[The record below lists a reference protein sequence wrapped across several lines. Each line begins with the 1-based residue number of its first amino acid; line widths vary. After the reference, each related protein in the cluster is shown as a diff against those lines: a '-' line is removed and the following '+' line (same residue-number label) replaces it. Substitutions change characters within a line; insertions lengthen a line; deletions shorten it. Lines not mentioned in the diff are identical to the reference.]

1 MHLRGQSMG
10 GDPRVVSTLLRGEE
24 ISLGTRNAKLLHP
37 EVKSRPLHS
46 QTCGRPVGTC
56 DNPPGLLESLAN
68 VVSLRVLQGNCS
80 KGFRFGG
87 ALQTRERGVQDVA

>member
-1 MHLRGQSMG
+1 VR
-10 GDPRVVSTLLRGEE
+10 D
-24 ISLGTRNAKLLHP
+24 AKLLHP
-37 EVKSRPLHS
+37 EVKSSRFIPKLRPPRWDLR
-46 QTCGRPVGTC
+46 Q
-56 DNPPGLLESLAN
+56 PPGLLESLAN